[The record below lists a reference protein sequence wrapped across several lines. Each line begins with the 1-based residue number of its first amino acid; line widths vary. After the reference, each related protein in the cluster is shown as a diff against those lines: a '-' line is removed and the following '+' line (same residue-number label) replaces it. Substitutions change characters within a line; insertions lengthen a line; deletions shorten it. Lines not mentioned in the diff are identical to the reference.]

1 MLVKVNIKALKIS
14 LIAFFTLMV
23 LAAIVFYVAYV
34 NSALIFSQRISRATQ
49 TPVTINAI
57 DYHRRAF
64 TIRNLVVGNPKEA
77 YIPTAFRAEVV
88 EVGAAYKAFFKKLV
102 LIDKIKMDNVYI
114 DIEFYTED
122 KMEGNWQALIDKME
136 VGKEVTKD
144 KQQALIKKL
153 ILTNVHVTLILADGK
168 IHRLSPINQLEF
180 DDIKSEEGIPLK
192 EISEIIARK
201 MVYSILREEG
211 LNLIVKVPIK
221 VIKKI
226 FPFL

>member
-1 MLVKVNIKALKIS
+1 MKVNIKALKIS
-14 LIAFFTLMV
+14 LIVFFSLMV
-23 LAAIVFYVAYV
+23 LAAIVFYVGYV

-136 VGKEVTKD
+136 VGKEITKD

-153 ILTNVHVTLILADGK
+153 ILTNVHVTLILSDGK
-168 IHRLSPINQLEF
+168 IHRLSPIPRLEF
-180 DDIKSEEGIPLK
+180 DDITSEEGIPLK

>member
-1 MLVKVNIKALKIS
+1 MKVNVKALKIS
-14 LIAFFTLMV
+14 LIVFFTLV
-23 LAAIVFYVAYV
+23 TTVVILLYVAYV
-34 NSALIFSQRISRATQ
+34 NSAFIFSQRISQSTQ

-57 DYHRRAF
+57 NYHLRAF
-64 TIRNLVVGNPKEA
+64 TIQNLVVGNPKEA

-88 EVGAAYKAFFKKLV
+88 EVDAAYKAFFKKLV

-122 KMEGNWQALIDKME
+122 KMEGNWQALIENME
-136 VGKEVTKD
+136 MGNKIAKD

-153 ILTNVHVTLILADGK
+153 ILTNVHVTLILSDGK
-168 IHRLSPINQLEF
+168 IHRLSPIPQLEF
-180 DDIKSEEGIPLK
+180 DDITSEEGIPLK

>member
-1 MLVKVNIKALKIS
+1 MNLRAWKILLISFSATVGLVA
-14 LIAFFTLMV
+14 V
-23 LAAIVFYVAYV
+23 LLYVAYI
-34 NSALIFSQRISRATQ
+34 NSALIFAQRISRATQ
-49 TPVTINAI
+49 TPVTIKAI
-57 DYHRRAF
+57 DYHRKAF
-64 TIRNLVVGNPKEA
+64 TIQNLVVGNPKEA

-88 EVGAAYKAFFKKLV
+88 EVDSSYREFLKNPV
-102 LIDKIKMDNVYI
+102 IIDQIKMDNVYI

-122 KMEGNWQALIDKME
+122 KMEGNWQALIDNME
-136 VGKEVTKD
+136 MTHEISKN
-144 KQQALIKKL
+144 QRQALIKKL
-153 ILTNVHVTLILADGK
+153 ILTNVHVTLILSDGK
-168 IHRLSPINQLEF
+168 IHRLSPISQLEF
-180 DDIKSEEGIPLK
+180 DDITSEEGIPLK